1 MIIVQNK
8 NKNVMQ
14 FYQRQMIS
22 TALSLQI
29 IAETVVMEM
38 HCGKVGFII
47 AHSDFLSIKRVNII
61 DNELQKKYSHF
72 FK

>member
-1 MIIVQNK
+1 
-8 NKNVMQ
+8 
-14 FYQRQMIS
+14 MIS